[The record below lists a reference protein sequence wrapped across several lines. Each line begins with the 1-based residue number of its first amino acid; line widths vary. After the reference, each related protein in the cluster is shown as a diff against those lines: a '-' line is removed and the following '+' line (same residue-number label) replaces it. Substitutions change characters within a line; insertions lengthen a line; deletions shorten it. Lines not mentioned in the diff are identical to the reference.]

1 MTDALLD
8 LQALDTEARQLQHR
22 RSHLD
27 ELVVARAARDR
38 VEDWERRRAAATS
51 RMSEL
56 DEMIRRTETDA
67 AALDVHR
74 ARLASQLRTV
84 IAPREAEALQA
95 ELATLSARRS
105 DLDDAGLAALDE
117 QVEAEST
124 LEELAAEEPTLRS
137 ELSVAADAVAAVVA
151 EIDGRLAELTAAR
164 AGLRAALSAD
174 VLGRYD
180 RLVEHHGVAI
190 ARLIGTHCEG
200 CHLDLSAAELD
211 EVRAAAS
218 GGVADC
224 PQCGRMLVL

>member
-22 RSHLD
+22 RSHLE
-27 ELVVARAARDR
+27 ELVIARAARDR
-38 VEDWERRRAAATS
+38 VDDWERRRAALTARS
-51 RMSEL
+51 AEL
-56 DEMIRRTETDA
+56 DETIRRTEADA

-74 ARLASQLRTV
+74 TRLSAQLRTV

-95 ELATLSARRS
+95 ELATLAARRS

-117 QVEAEST
+117 QVEVEAG
-124 LEELAAEEPTLRS
+124 LEALAAEEPAVRS
-137 ELSVAADAVAAVVA
+137 ELAVAADAVAAAVT
-151 EIDGRLAELTAAR
+151 EIDTRLAELTVAR
-164 AGLRAALSAD
+164 EGLRGGLPAD
-174 VLGRYD
+174 VLARYD

-190 ARLIGTHCEG
+190 SRLVGSHCEG